1 MKIFARSIH
10 YLMQH
15 KKQVLLGVLALIIVD
30 LLQLFV
36 PKVIQ
41 FTIDGLLADALTSSM
56 ILRNAGIL
64 LALALSI
71 AFFRIWWRY
80 FIQGTS
86 FKIEESLRNE
96 LYAHFLKM
104 ERNFYHNHKIGDLM
118 AHATNDLTAV
128 RMVYGMG
135 FVAFFDGVCLSLA
148 SIGFMMAINP
158 KLTLLVVIPLPILT
172 AIVTVLGKLTHKR
185 FGAVQETFSKLS
197 GKAQE
202 SFAGIR
208 VVKGFT
214 QENADLDQF
223 AAISKDVVN
232 KNVALVKVWGL
243 FHPLMM
249 AVTGVSAFLI
259 IYFGGSMAVLNKMS
273 VGEFVAFS
281 TYLGILAWPMMAI
294 GWVMNIYQ
302 RGKASM
308 ERINTILDQE
318 PAIHDRPDAVDYSAE
333 KCSIEIKNLTFTY
346 PGSSYPALEN
356 INLKITAGQRIAI
369 VGRTGSGKSTLI
381 NLLLRNYDV
390 TAGEI
395 LFNDQPHTAIRLNN
409 LRSLISVVPQETF
422 LFSESIAENIAFSDV
437 NSAEEKIHSAAKNA
451 IVYDNIVEFPAGFQT
466 ELGEKG
472 VNLSGGQKQRISIA
486 RALLKNAPVIILDDS
501 LSAVDTETEEK
512 ILHNLSD
519 CFEGKTSI
527 LISHR
532 ISSIRNSDHI
542 FVLDNGK
549 IIEDGT
555 HEQLLA
561 VNGLYADMYS
571 KQQLEEK
578 LDGRVETPP
587 VEKISEEA
595 DFDTIESEIELERV

>member
-1 MKIFARSIH
+1 MKVFARSIH
-10 YLMQH
+10 YLLQH
-15 KKQVLLGVLALIIVD
+15 KKQVLLGILALIIVD

-41 FTIDGLLADALTSSM
+41 YTIDGLLADAFTTAM
-56 ILRNAGIL
+56 ILQNAGVL
-64 LALALSI
+64 LLLALSI

-80 FIQGTS
+80 FIQGTA

-96 LYAHFLKM
+96 LYGHFQKM
-104 ERNFYHNHKIGDLM
+104 ERNFFHNHKTGDLM

-148 SIGFMMAINP
+148 SIAFMMAINP
-158 KLTLLVVIPLPILT
+158 KLTLLVIIPLPILT

-185 FGAVQETFSKLS
+185 FGAVQETFAKLS

-208 VVKGFT
+208 VVKGFA
-214 QENADLDQF
+214 QENADLEQF
-223 AAISKDVVN
+223 AVISKDVVD
-232 KNVALVKVWGL
+232 KNIALVKVWGL

-259 IYFGGSMAVLNKMS
+259 IYFGGSMAVVNKLS

-308 ERINTILDQE
+308 ERINMILDQQPE
-318 PAIHDRPDAVDYSAE
+318 VKDAPDALEYKSD
-333 KCSIEIKNLTFTY
+333 KCSIEIKNLCFTY
-346 PGSSYPALEN
+346 PGSSFPALQN
-356 INLKITAGQRIAI
+356 INMQIFAGQRIAI
-369 VGRTGSGKSTLI
+369 VGRTGCGKSTLI
-381 NLLLRNYDV
+381 SLLLRHYDIGS
-390 TAGEI
+390 GEI
-395 LFNDQPHTAIRLNN
+395 LFNGQKHTAITLES
-409 LRSLISVVPQETF
+409 LRGLISVVPQETF
-422 LFSESIAENIAFSDV
+422 LFSESIAENIAFADL
-437 NSAEEKIHSAAKNA
+437 NSSEEAIQNAAKNA
-451 IVYDNIVEFPAGFQT
+451 IVYDNIAGFPQGFST
-466 ELGEKG
+466 MLGEKG

-501 LSAVDTETEEK
+501 LSAVDTETEEQ
-512 ILHNLSD
+512 ILNNLAD
-519 CFEGKTSI
+519 CFTGKTSI

-532 ISSIRNSDHI
+532 ISSIRNSDRI
-542 FVLDNGK
+542 FVLDKGS
-549 IIEDGT
+549 IIEAGN
-555 HEQLLA
+555 HEELLA
-561 VNGLYADMYS
+561 VNGIYADMFS

-578 LDGRVETPP
+578 IDGKVAAPEPQTTVEDT
-587 VEKISEEA
+587 
-595 DFDTIESEIELERV
+595 DFDTAETGLEMDRV

>member
-15 KKQVLLGVLALIIVD
+15 KKQVLLGILALVIVD

-41 FTIDGLLADALTSSM
+41 FTIDGLLADSMTTAM

-104 ERNFYHNHKIGDLM
+104 ERNFFHNHKTGDLM

-208 VVKGFT
+208 VVKGFA

-223 AAISKDVVN
+223 AVISKDVVN
-232 KNVALVKVWGL
+232 KNIALVKVWGL

-259 IYFGGSMAVLNKMS
+259 IYFGGSMAVVNKLS

-308 ERINTILDQE
+308 ERINTILDQQ
-318 PAIHDRPDAVDYSAE
+318 PSIQNLPDAKDYSAD

-346 PGSSYPALEN
+346 PNSTFPALQD
-356 INLKITAGQRIAI
+356 INLKIEAGQKIAV

-381 NLLLRNYDV
+381 NLLLRNYDLNS
-390 TAGEI
+390 GEI
-395 LFNDQPHTAIRLNN
+395 LFNNQKHTAIKIES
-409 LRSLISVVPQETF
+409 LRNLISVVPQETF

-437 NSAEEKIHSAAKNA
+437 NSAEDKIHTAAKNA
-451 IVYDNIVEFPAGFQT
+451 IVYDNIVEFPAGFKT

-512 ILHNLSD
+512 ILHNLAD

-542 FVLDNGK
+542 FVLDNGT

-555 HEQLLA
+555 HDQLLA
-561 VNGLYADMYS
+561 INGLYADMYS

-578 LDGRVETPP
+578 LDGKVETPEL
-587 VEKISEEA
+587 EKADDEA
-595 DFDTIESEIELERV
+595 DFDAVESELELDRV